1 MFFLASC
8 HFRTLYNDKEP
19 SGIHTVNDG
28 GKPAIDNYLEEII
41 GWTGMETTTLFQ
53 RVNYDVQVTQTP
65 YQINNIKENP
75 DKLYMTNLDENG

>member
-8 HFRTLYNDKEP
+8 HFRILYNDKEP

-28 GKPAIDNYLEEII
+28 GKPAI